1 MDSRFTKMDWLKS
14 IQHVVI
20 KLTGGIVSSNLDHL
34 SIRPMSCVTG
44 LIVMGVP
51 MYPKSKCPTAFPH
64 SLSYAYNF
72 STYLKI
78 YILNNIV

>member
-1 MDSRFTKMDWLKS
+1 MILLRFRRLFHSLFFLVVDRYELPIHKVDWLKS

-44 LIVMGVP
+44 LIVTGVT
-51 MYPKSKCPTAFPH
+51 M
-64 SLSYAYNF
+64 
-72 STYLKI
+72 
-78 YILNNIV
+78 